1 VPASAAHELYFPV
14 NDEINGGHN
23 CITAQ
28 SRIALIGQRDFSRTG
43 RTSHAGNSYAR
54 AGLVRRTHAHSS
66 NKTHLGGKLFHGRNL
81 KNSPASERG

>member
-1 VPASAAHELYFPV
+1 MPASAAHELYFPV

-54 AGLVRRTHAHSS
+54 ALASSAARTRTRATRPTS
-66 NKTHLGGKLFHGRNL
+66 KA
-81 KNSPASERG
+81 NS